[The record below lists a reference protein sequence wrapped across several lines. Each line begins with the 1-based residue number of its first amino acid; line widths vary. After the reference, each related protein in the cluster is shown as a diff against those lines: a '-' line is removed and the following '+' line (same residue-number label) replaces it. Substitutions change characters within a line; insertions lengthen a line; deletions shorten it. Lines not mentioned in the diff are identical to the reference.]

1 MNVLSK
7 QAAIAL
13 AACVAAVLTPVAV
26 FMLVRFPLKLNQDE
40 KTMVS
45 FTPAPVSLNARTWK
59 EVALP
64 CPVTATP
71 LTSATAVATA
81 ASLASSTS
89 MRPDP
94 GPHLSFILYSGAAR
108 DIAILDGHLLHAG
121 QQIRGTRVVRI
132 EQTRVQ
138 IEDRK
143 GKRWLTL
150 E

>member
-1 MNVLSK
+1 MSIVSK
-7 QAAIAL
+7 EAAIAL
-13 AACVAAVLTPVAV
+13 AACVAAVLIPVMV
-26 FMLVRFPLKLNQDE
+26 FMLLHFPPRLNQDE

-45 FTPAPVSLNARTWK
+45 FTPAPVSLNARSWK
-59 EVALP
+59 EVTLS
-64 CPVTATP
+64 CPVTAAI
-71 LTSATAVATA
+71 LTSGTAVATA
-81 ASLASSTS
+81 VGPVPSGSIL
-89 MRPDP
+89 PDREP
-94 GPHLSFILYSGAAR
+94 QLSFILYSGTAR

-121 QQIRGTRVVRI
+121 QHIRGTRLVNI